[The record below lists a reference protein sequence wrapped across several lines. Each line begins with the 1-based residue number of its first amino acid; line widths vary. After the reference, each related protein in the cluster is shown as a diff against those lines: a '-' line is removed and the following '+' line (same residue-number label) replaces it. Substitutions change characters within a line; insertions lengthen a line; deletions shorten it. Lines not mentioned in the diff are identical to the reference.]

1 MANRNVYRLA
11 CAGHLVPK
19 AWFEFLSPASL
30 KAEHF
35 RDKSHAR
42 HSAPRSHGSK
52 RYRVLDPILVVSF
65 PAVGDFVR
73 SHSAI
78 QLIAERCPGRPID
91 VVTSSVAA
99 PLAGLMPGVRKGWG
113 LDKRPRRLGFA
124 DRYRLA
130 RQLRPENYRT
140 AYLLTSATKAAL
152 APWMAGIPERIGYPR
167 EFQFGLV
174 NRFPAD
180 WLRQMLT
187 LGRQHLRFYEE
198 ICEIATLAREPAPLE
213 GWPAP
218 QLVIPPEQMD
228 DWRQRNSVD
237 LTKPVLAFYTSGIDD
252 RRTWPIERFISIAR
266 DYSLRGWSIWIVG
279 ASRERSAAAAIK
291 AALPQVVDFNT
302 NSRITDAMCQIAAS
316 TLFFGVDGGLA
327 HAAAALNVPSAIIF
341 RPNWAFKDGPINRGV
356 QLLEA
361 PIATPSSIEGTCGVG
376 EEQARAALARLIAEN
391 DLPPGG

>member
-1 MANRNVYRLA
+1 
-11 CAGHLVPK
+11 
-19 AWFEFLSPASL
+19 
-30 KAEHF
+30 
-35 RDKSHAR
+35 
-42 HSAPRSHGSK
+42 
-52 RYRVLDPILVVSF
+52 LDPILVVSF

-78 QLIAERCPGRPID
+78 QLIAQRFPGRPID

-113 LDKRPRRLGFA
+113 LDKKPRRLGFV

-130 RQLRPENYRT
+130 RLLRPENYRT
-140 AYLLTSATKAAL
+140 AYLLTSATKAGL
-152 APWMAGIPERIGYPR
+152 VPWMAGIPERVGYPR

-180 WLRQMLT
+180 WLWQMLT
-187 LGRQHLRFYEE
+187 LGRRHLRFYEE
-198 ICEIATLAREPAPLE
+198 ICEIATLAKEPAPLE

-218 QLVIPPEQMD
+218 QLVVPPEQMD
-228 DWRQRNSVD
+228 DWRQQNRPD
-237 LTKPVLAFYTSGIDD
+237 LTKPVLTFYTSGLDD

-291 AALPQVVDFNT
+291 AALPQAIDFT
-302 NSRITDAMCQIAAS
+302 SSSRITEAMCQIAAS
-316 TLFFGVDGGLA
+316 TLFLGVDGGLA
-327 HAAAALNVPSAIIF
+327 HAAAALNVPSSIIF

-361 PIATPSSIEGTCGVG
+361 PIATPSSILGTRGVS
-376 EEQARAALARLIAEN
+376 EEQARDALVRLIAKN
-391 DLPPGG
+391 GLPPGG

>member
-1 MANRNVYRLA
+1 M
-11 CAGHLVPK
+11 
-19 AWFEFLSPASL
+19 
-30 KAEHF
+30 
-35 RDKSHAR
+35 
-42 HSAPRSHGSK
+42 
-52 RYRVLDPILVVSF
+52 LDPILVVSF

-113 LDKRPRRLGFA
+113 LDKRSRRLGFG

-140 AYLLTSATKAAL
+140 AYLLTSSTKAAL

-198 ICEIATLAREPAPLE
+198 ICEIVTLAREPAPLE

-218 QLVIPPEQMD
+218 QLVVPLEQMS
-228 DWRQRNSVD
+228 DWRQRNNVD
-237 LTKPVLAFYTSGIDD
+237 LTKPVLTLYTSGLDD

-291 AALPQVVDFNT
+291 TALPQVTDFT
-302 NSRITDAMCQIAAS
+302 TSSRITDAMCQIAAS

-327 HAAAALNVPSAIIF
+327 HAAAALNVPCAIIF
-341 RPNWAFKDGPINRGV
+341 RPNWAFKDGPINRGI
-356 QLLEA
+356 QLLEP
-361 PIATPSSIEGTCGVG
+361 PIATPSSIEGTRGVSEG
-376 EEQARAALARLIAEN
+376 QARDALARLIAEN
-391 DLPPGG
+391 NLPPGG